1 MAEEDAERP
10 RSTEGSPP
18 AGEEPHPTVREDAHA
33 LATGKPEDVVPVV
46 VARRWPV
53 VSAIVAVLL
62 VLLLGGLLLLRQGA
76 APFEIDTEWMDEIIE
91 HRSPVWEVPS
101 LVMNT
106 LGGGWIAIILVPV
119 LAIAALLVF
128 RRRWA
133 ALYLA
138 LALAVSAGV
147 VQILKNVVGRTRP
160 PDMLVT
166 SDYGSFPSGHTANAA
181 TLTVVFGLVFWRLW
195 VWLAG
200 VAYTI
205 LMLLS
210 RTYLGAHWLTD
221 TLGGMVLGAGLAILI
236 WAPFALRLRRERDG
250 DHRPIWIRSRE
261 TTGSH

>member
-1 MAEEDAERP
+1 MADEEAGRP
-10 RSTEGSPP
+10 PSP
-18 AGEEPHPTVREDAHA
+18 GEQHPSVKEDVHA
-33 LATGKPEDVVPVV
+33 LATGKAEDVVPVV

-53 VSAIVAVLL
+53 VSASVAVLM
-62 VLLLGGLLLLRQGA
+62 VLLLGGLLLLRQGT

-91 HRSPVWEVPS
+91 HRSPIWEGPS
-101 LVMNT
+101 LVMNS

-119 LAIAALLVF
+119 LAITALLVF

-221 TLGGMVLGAGLAILI
+221 TIGGLLLGAGLAVLI

-250 DHRPIWIRSRE
+250 DHRPIWIRARE